1 MLLKKLTSA
10 FGISGNEGE
19 VRRIIIDEIKNTSNH
34 VKIDKMGNIF
44 VEKKS
49 FENRPHIVI
58 TAHMDEVGF
67 MVKGIDDSGL
77 IKITPVGGIDARI
90 LVSKI
95 VIIGEKR
102 IPGVIGAKAIHMQK
116 PEERKKSLSIDDL
129 YIDIGSKSK
138 EETEK
143 NISIGDYV
151 AFHSEY
157 IEFGTNRIKAK
168 ALDNRVGC
176 HILIEILKQEMPINI
191 TGVFTVQEEIGL
203 RGAEVAANQVDA
215 DLVIVLEGTTCSD
228 VTGIEPHMQ
237 VTELDKGPAISIMDQ
252 TSIYQR
258 KYIDSLIAIAKQY
271 NIPWQRRKTT
281 FGGNDAGRFH
291 LAKTG
296 LPCISIAVPCRYI
309 HSPVSVL
316 SKDDL
321 SNTIQLV
328 KKYIDEISKGGIL

>member
-10 FGISGNEGE
+10 FGLSGNEEE
-19 VRRIIIDEIKNTSNH
+19 VRNIILDEIKESVDK
-34 VKIDKMGNIF
+34 VKVDRMGNIIA
-44 VEKKS
+44 EKKS
-49 FENRPHIVI
+49 SNSKYNIAI

-77 IKITPVGGIDARI
+77 IKFTPVGGIDARI

-95 VIIGEKR
+95 VLVGEKR
-102 IPGVIGAKAIHMQK
+102 IPGVIGVKAIHMQN
-116 PEERKKSLSIDDL
+116 PEERKKALTIDQL

-143 NISIGDYV
+143 IISIGDYI

-157 IEFGTNRIKAK
+157 IEFGKNRIKAK

-176 HILIEILKQEMPINI
+176 NLIIDILKTELPVNI

-203 RGAEVAANQVDA
+203 RGAEVAANQVNA

-228 VTGIEPHMQ
+228 VSGVEPHFQ
-237 VTELDKGPAISIMDQ
+237 VTELDKGPAISIMDMTSVYSKKYVDTLIQ
-252 TSIYQR
+252 T
-258 KYIDSLIAIAKQY
+258 AKKHNILWQY
-271 NIPWQRRKTT
+271 RKTT
-281 FGGNDAGRFH
+281 FGGNDAGKFH
-291 LAKTG
+291 TAKTG
-296 LPCISIAVPCRYI
+296 TPCVSVAVPCRYI

-321 SNTIQLV
+321 NHTKQLIV
-328 KKYIDEISKGGIL
+328 KYLEEISRGGII